1 MSDEWVVTMPKLGE
15 TVTEGTVGGW
25 RKQVGDQVEFDDPLF
40 EVSTDK
46 VDSEI
51 PSPYDGVVLEILVPE
66 GDTVPV
72 GTPLVRIGA
81 PGSTPPGGNGGP
93 PAAVAGSGGA
103 GVPAAAVPGT
113 AGSGGPSLNDPAAP
127 QMGGSEAMP
136 AVEDPAVGV
145 PAGVVHEITMPKLG
159 ETVTEGTIGSW
170 RKQVG
175 DQVAFDDPL
184 FEVSTDKVDSEIP
197 SPYDGVVLE
206 ILVPEGE
213 TVPVGSV
220 LARIGEP
227 GAGGGPGGGGGTAV
241 SATGPVAVG
250 TRSARA
256 GGPTGGDGAVGP
268 ASRDGRMLSPIVRRL
283 IAEAGLDAASIAG
296 TGALGRIRRE
306 DVEQAIAGGGARA
319 AAPVPAPPAPPA
331 PAPAPAVAPA
341 SAPAPAA
348 TTAPRPAAPAAAGDP
363 RDQVVELSRMRLA
376 VAAGMKASQ
385 STTASVWTSVEVD
398 FANVEQVRRTHKE
411 RFRKETGSSL
421 SYLPFVSRAA
431 IDALRAFPTVNA
443 SIDIEAKTMTLH
455 PYVNLGIA
463 VDLDQQGLVVP
474 VVTDADGLNM
484 RGLAKRITE
493 LAAGARG
500 KKLGM
505 ADMQGSTFTI
515 TNPGPFASYASA
527 PIINQPNVAILC
539 TDGVKRRPV
548 AVGDAIAIH
557 PTGIIGLVYDHRA
570 LDGSTA
576 SLFLMHIRDSLEQRD
591 WEAEVG

>member
-1 MSDEWVVTMPKLGE
+1 MPKLGE

-25 RKQVGDQVEFDDPLF
+25 RKQVGDSIEFDDPLF

-51 PSPYDGVVLEILVPE
+51 PSPYDGVILEIMVPE
-66 GDTVPV
+66 GETVPV

-81 PGSTPPGGNGGP
+81 PGSVPPGGNGP
-93 PAAVAGSGGA
+93 PAVVAGA
-103 GVPAAAVPGT
+103 GSMPEARPGL
-113 AGSGGPSLNDPAAP
+113 AGSGGPPLNDPAAP

-136 AVEDPAVGV
+136 ALEDPGVGV
-145 PAGVVHEITMPKLG
+145 PSGEVHDITMPKLG
-159 ETVTEGTIGSW
+159 ETVTEGTVGSW
-170 RKQVG
+170 RKQAG
-175 DQVAFDDPL
+175 DRVDFDDPL

-197 SPYDGVVLE
+197 SPYDGVLLE

-213 TVPVGSV
+213 TVPVGTV

-227 GAGGGPGGGGGTAV
+227 GAAGGSPAAGAPRSGSASAPAAAAPANGGAARGGT
-241 SATGPVAVG
+241 PVA
-250 TRSARA
+250 AA
-256 GGPTGGDGAVGP
+256 P
-268 ASRDGRMLSPIVRRL
+268 RDGRLLSPLVRRL
-283 IAEAGLDAASIAG
+283 VAEAGLDVGALTG
-296 TGALGRIRRE
+296 TGEMGRIRRE
-306 DVEQAIAGGGARA
+306 DVEKAIAAGGARP
-319 AAPVPAPPAPPA
+319 AAPAQAPA
-331 PAPAPAVAPA
+331 PAPAPTPAVTP
-341 SAPAPAA
+341 A
-348 TTAPRPAAPAAAGDP
+348 TTSPRPAAPTSAGDP

-376 VAAGMKASQ
+376 VAAGMKSSQ
-385 STTASVWTSVEVD
+385 TIAAAVWTSVEVD
-398 FANVEQVRRTHKE
+398 FDNVDRVRATHKD
-411 RFRKETGSSL
+411 RFKKETGSSL
-421 SYLPFVSRAA
+421 SYLPFVARAA
-431 IDALRAFPTVNA
+431 IDALRAYPTVNS
-443 SIDIEAKTMTLH
+443 SIDVEAKTMTLH

-474 VVTDADGLNM
+474 VVKDADGLNM
-484 RGLAKRITE
+484 RGIAKRITE
-493 LAAGARG
+493 LAGAARG
-500 KKLGM
+500 KKLPM
-505 ADMQGSTFTI
+505 SDMQGSTFTI